1 MSRRNILLSALGL
14 ALGFVL
20 LCIGIVWFTNA
31 QVERRLDHARQAVQA
46 AFAAE
51 SPEQRREHAMECA
64 RISETLLNTKGQ
76 TGAIAALF
84 AIGVSPVAKLD
95 TTVRLPSVERV
106 QQIPS
111 ADLLLISELLS
122 KTRQFGLA
130 DQLLDVL
137 LSRHDDFR
145 EQTLRLAAT
154 TRSELG
160 RDEEVLAYCDE
171 LARLNNTDPSPYRIK
186 ADVHRRHGRW
196 DHNLQALEMAKT
208 RTTQQD
214 SRLKIE
220 IIDAY
225 IHVGRY
231 DEARRDFDKLAKEHP
246 ELISYLPTMHAR
258 LLIQEGQG
266 EKAIVVLTEYLA
278 ADPSDVEALVLKGKV
293 LIGERKF
300 AEGVEVLERALKL
313 EPSSEEACFQLGQA
327 YARMEKPELANRYLE
342 RHRKLLDSKVRL
354 YAMEQQAAH
363 EPHNVALRLELSEL
377 YASIELHDLAAF
389 WARAADAAR
398 GM

>member
-1 MSRRNILLSALGL
+1 MSRRSILLSALVAGVGL
-14 ALGFVL
+14 VI
-20 LCIGIVWFTNA
+20 LCVGIVWFTNT
-31 QVERRLDHARQAVQA
+31 QTEVRLERARQALRA

-51 SPEQRREHAMECA
+51 TPERRREHASECA
-64 RISETLLNTKGQ
+64 RISETLLNAQGQ
-76 TGAIAALF
+76 AGAIAALL
-84 AIGVSPVAKLD
+84 AIGVSPVANFD
-95 TTVRLPSVERV
+95 TTASLPSVERV
-106 QQIPS
+106 KDIPS

-137 LSRHDDFR
+137 LSRQDGFR
-145 EQTLRLAAT
+145 EQTLRLAST
-154 TRSELG
+154 IRSELG

-171 LARLNNTDPSPYRIK
+171 LAGLNDTDPSPYRIK

-208 RTTQQD
+208 RTPQQD
-214 SRLKIE
+214 SRLQIE

-225 IHVGRY
+225 IHIGRY
-231 DEARRDFDKLAKEHP
+231 DEARRDFDKLALDRP
-246 ELISYLPTMHAR
+246 ELISRLPTMHAR

-266 EKAIVVLTEYLA
+266 QKAIAVLTEYLVL
-278 ADPSDVEALVLKGKV
+278 DPSDVEALVLKGKV
-293 LIGERKF
+293 LVGERQF
-300 AEGVEVLERALKL
+300 EEGVEILEQALKV

-327 YARMEKPELANRYLE
+327 YARMEQPELAKRYLE
-342 RHRKLLDSKVRL
+342 RHRKLLDNKVRL

-363 EPHNVALRLELSEL
+363 EPHNVGIRLELAEL
-377 YASIELHDLAAF
+377 YTSIELHDLAAF
-389 WARAADAAR
+389 WARAADAAG